1 MEEGCSASYCSVLQK
16 MGCGPGASFIF
27 RCPCDTRATFAEG
40 LENLSFWIAL
50 SINTSESWE
59 TKGFLVP

>member
-1 MEEGCSASYCSVLQK
+1 MEEGCLASYCSVLQK

-27 RCPCDTRATFAEG
+27 RCPCDTRATFTEG

-50 SINTSESWE
+50 SINASES
-59 TKGFLVP
+59 

>member
-27 RCPCDTRATFAEG
+27 RCPCDTRATFTEG

-50 SINTSESWE
+50 SINASES
-59 TKGFLVP
+59 